1 MATTSRISVT
11 LTPELTD
18 AVHAAVSSG
27 EYATAADVV
36 QDAVREW
43 KERCDLPGYTI
54 EELRIAVQE
63 GLESGRSTLA
73 TMAEVKAEARR
84 RFRAPAPTIQ
94 PPQR

>member
-1 MATTSRISVT
+1 MAATSRISIA
-11 LTPELTD
+11 LTPDLTD

-43 KERCDLPGYTI
+43 KERRDLPGYTV
-54 EELRIAVQE
+54 EELCAAVQE

-84 RFRAPAPTIQ
+84 RFRAPAPTMR

>member
-1 MATTSRISVT
+1 MATTSRISIT
-11 LTPELTD
+11 LAPELTD

-43 KERCDLPGYTI
+43 KERRDLPGYTV
-54 EELRIAVQE
+54 EELRAAVQE

-84 RFRAPAPTIQ
+84 RFRAPAPTMR

>member
-43 KERCDLPGYTI
+43 KERRDLPGYTI

-84 RFRAPAPTIQ
+84 RFRAPAPTMQ